1 MRPLQTDLS
10 IFKKFNFENPPVGI
24 KFEFHK
30 PKEIEQINKNLAF
43 CEMIKEAQERK
54 TPFYFTKHNES
65 CFGTICLGMADPPP
79 IVESG
84 HLGVKLEIF
93 QEARAN
99 NNIYQYIPK
108 FKKGTVNYVLM
119 SILDK
124 LTFEPDILV
133 VMANTSQAEI
143 ILRAMSYSTGEIWE
157 SRKTGVLGCSWLFV
171 YPYKTGKINH
181 TTTGLAFGMKVH
193 YVFPEG
199 WTLISIP
206 YQWIPT
212 IVQNLEEMKWVPAS
226 YKDTREEYLQREKK
240 ILNELEQES
249 REFLVK

>member
-1 MRPLQTDLS
+1 MRLLQTDLS

-30 PKEIEQINKNLAF
+30 PKGIEQIDKDLAF
-43 CEMIKEAQERK
+43 CEMIKEAQGKE
-54 TPFYFTKHNES
+54 TPFYFTKQNES
-65 CFGTICLGMADPPP
+65 CFGKICLGMIDPPS

-84 HLGVKLEIF
+84 HLGVKLDIF
-93 QEARAN
+93 QDARAN
-99 NNIYQYIPK
+99 NNIYQYISK
-108 FKKGTVNYVLM
+108 FEKGTVNYVLL
-119 SILDK
+119 SKLDK

-157 SRKTGVLGCSWLFV
+157 SKKTGVLGCSWMFV
-171 YPYKTGKINH
+171 YPYKSGKINY

-193 YVFPEG
+193 NVFPEG

-212 IVQNLEEMKWVPAS
+212 ITRNLQEMNWVPSS
-226 YKDTREEYLQREKK
+226 YTDTREEYLQREKR
-240 ILNELEQES
+240 ILEELEQES
-249 REFLVK
+249 RNP